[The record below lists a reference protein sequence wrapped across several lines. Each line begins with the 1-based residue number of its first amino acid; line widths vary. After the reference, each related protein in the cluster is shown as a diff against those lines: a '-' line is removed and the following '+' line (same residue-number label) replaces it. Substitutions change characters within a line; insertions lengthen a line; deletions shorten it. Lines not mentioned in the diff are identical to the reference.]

1 MESTSLFLQKYQ
13 HALAE
18 IFNGSDYAE
27 GMGTERGIPGKF
39 LQDLW
44 KANPM
49 SAFIPT
55 SHGGRG
61 GHIHESLGVLEA
73 CAYHSLPLSLMFGI
87 NCALFLQPIAK
98 FGSSAVKANVFNNF
112 LNKPT
117 LGGLMITE
125 PSYGTDALNMQTSYL
140 ARSVDANAVNAHGAH
155 GAQSDSDSSLP
166 AEYHLSGVK
175 HWAGMTGQADYWLIA
190 ARERTGEG
198 KLLRDISLFVC
209 DQHEREQHIH
219 VDEQFKALGLY
230 LIGYG
235 RNLVDAV
242 VPDVNKLIPEH
253 SGVRMLMSVLRRS
266 RLQFGG
272 MAMGFLKR
280 LSDEALNHSQTR
292 FVGKKALFSYDQV
305 QARVGRIQAM
315 TTVCAAMCMYAS
327 KQAGLAANINEQE
340 VSANVL
346 KAVVTDYMQE
356 ASQSLLQLVGAGGY
370 KLTHIAGRSVIDSRP
385 FQIFEGSNDVLYQQ
399 ICNFVLGKARKAKA
413 TSLGAYLASSEWQR
427 GIAALGKSLFDF
439 RIDETL
445 SQRKQVALGQFLGR
459 AISADWLVSLADAG
473 YRADLI
479 EAALAGLREELV
491 SLRSSVTNS
500 HIVPVS
506 QDFSDKRTWLE
517 VLQPAPELV

>member
-1 MESTSLFLQKYQ
+1 MESTTLFLQKYQ
-13 HALAE
+13 HTLAD
-18 IFNGSDYAE
+18 IFNGSDYVE
-27 GMGTERGIPGKF
+27 GMGTERGIPSKF

-61 GHIHESLGVLEA
+61 GHIHEALGVLEA

-98 FGSSAVKANVFNNF
+98 FGSSTIKTNVFRNF
-112 LNKPT
+112 LQKPT

-125 PSYGTDALNMQTSYL
+125 PSYGTDALNMQTSYIS
-140 ARSVDANAVNAHGAH
+140 RTVDPEA
-155 GAQSDSDSSLP
+155 S

-175 HWAGMTGQADYWLIA
+175 HWAGMTGQADYWLMA
-190 ARERTGEG
+190 ARERTADG

-242 VPDVNKLIPEH
+242 VPDVNKLIPEN

-280 LSDEALNHSQTR
+280 LSDEALSHSQTR

-305 QARVGRIQAM
+305 QARIARIQAM

-327 KQAGLAANINEQE
+327 KQAGLAININEQE

-356 ASQSLLQLVGAGGY
+356 ASQSLLQLVGASGY

-413 TSLGAYLASSEWQR
+413 SSLGAYLASSEWQR
-427 GIAALGKSLFDF
+427 GISALGQSLFDF
-439 RIDETL
+439 RVDETL

-479 EAALAGLREELV
+479 EAALASLREELV
-491 SLRSSVTNS
+491 NLRSSVTNS
-500 HIVPVS
+500 HIVPVTT
-506 QDFSDKRTWLE
+506 DFSSKRTWLE
-517 VLQPAPELV
+517 VLQPEPELV